1 MKNNFAV
8 STKFD
13 GSWTVVFHGEAQMN
27 QFLDFAL
34 QSETDKRE
42 FIMKRFVRNRKI
54 TVSIV
59 LMVISL
65 CLTAQKA
72 HSNVS
77 ISEIMF
83 GSEKSFT
90 PPQWIELHNSGA
102 GLINMSGWTLMIQ
115 NLSSPDLTGPV
126 NARIV
131 FEDDF
136 WGDAPRIWPNDIVLV
151 VSSEDENSGNTLE
164 SQIYDLRWRQELGL
178 GLWDTILS
186 AEGFYLELSD
196 SAGNIVDTVGNFDG
210 NALQWHLPL
219 GANRGKN
226 RAGHRV
232 SMIRRYVN
240 GVALDGTQ
248 VDSWVSA
255 ESANLAAD
263 QQTYYGDQNDIGS
276 PGVGPIIDVPFV
288 GEPIVT
294 VPTVDVPIVTVPT
307 VDVIVTVPTVD
318 VPVVDCQ
325 VGAILVP
332 GQSCTYPGTDAKFSV
347 LNNGDGRFL
356 NLTFTALNFRNT
368 NINGRSYTLVANK
381 RNDGSWQIEEIDTVT
396 PPPVNLPTVDCQVGA
411 VLVPGQSCTYP
422 GTDTEFSVL
431 NNGDGRFLDLTFTA
445 LNFRNTTI
453 NGQSYTLVANKRND
467 GSWTIEEVDTVTPP
481 PVNLPVVDCQVG
493 AALMPGQ
500 SCTYPG
506 TDAKFS
512 VLNNGDGRFLD
523 LTFAALNFRNATI
536 NGQSYTLVANKRNDG
551 SWTIE
556 EVGDVT
562 PPPVDLPVVDCQV
575 GAILASGQSCTYP
588 GTDTKFSVLN
598 NGNGRFLSFTA
609 TEFNLRNTNINGQ
622 SYTLVADKRNDGSW
636 KIGEIGAVE
645 ESAAVNPRDR
655 KWLLWGQLKANHR
668 LKD

>member
-8 STKFD
+8 STKFE
-13 GSWTVVFHGEAQMN
+13 GSWTVVFHSETQMD

-34 QSETDKRE
+34 QSETDKKE
-42 FIMKRFVRNRKI
+42 FIMKKLMRNRKI
-54 TVSIV
+54 IVSIV
-59 LMVISL
+59 LMVMSL

-83 GSEKSFT
+83 GSERRFT
-90 PPQWIELHNSGA
+90 PPQWIELYNSRA
-102 GLINMSGWTLMIQ
+102 DLVNLNGWKLTVQ
-115 NLSSPDLTGPV
+115 NRNSPDLTGPV
-126 NARIV
+126 NATIT

-151 VSSEDENSGNTLE
+151 VSSEEDENSGNILE

-210 NALQWHLPL
+210 NALQWQLPL

-248 VDSWVSA
+248 VDSWISA
-255 ESANLAAD
+255 ENANLAAD
-263 QQTYYGDQNDIGS
+263 QQTYYGNKNDIGS
-276 PGVGPIIDVPFV
+276 PGVRPIIDVPFV
-288 GEPIVT
+288 GEQIVT

-307 VDVIVTVPTVD
+307 VDL
-318 VPVVDCQ
+318 PVVDCQ

-347 LNNGDGRFL
+347 LNNGDGQFL
-356 NLTFTALNFRNT
+356 NLTFATLNFRDT
-368 NINGRSYTLVANK
+368 NINGQSYTFVANK
-381 RNDGSWQIEEIDTVT
+381 RNDGSWI
-396 PPPVNLPTVDCQVGA
+396 
-411 VLVPGQSCTYP
+411 
-422 GTDTEFSVL
+422 
-431 NNGDGRFLDLTFTA
+431 
-445 LNFRNTTI
+445 
-453 NGQSYTLVANKRND
+453 
-467 GSWTIEEVDTVTPP
+467 IEEVGTEKPP
-481 PVNLPVVDCQVG
+481 AVNLPVVDCRVG
-493 AALMPGQ
+493 TILVPGQ

-512 VLNNGDGRFLD
+512 VLNNGDGKFLD
-523 LTFAALNFRNATI
+523 LTLAALNFRNTNI
-536 NGQSYTLVANKRNDG
+536 NGQFYTLVANKRNDG

-556 EVGDVT
+556 E
-562 PPPVDLPVVDCQV
+562 
-575 GAILASGQSCTYP
+575 
-588 GTDTKFSVLN
+588 
-598 NGNGRFLSFTA
+598 
-609 TEFNLRNTNINGQ
+609 
-622 SYTLVADKRNDGSW
+622 
-636 KIGEIGAVE
+636 IGAVE
-645 ESAAVNPRDR
+645 EPAAVNPRDR
-655 KWLLWGQLKANHR
+655 KWLLWGQLKANR
-668 LKD
+668 GFKN

>member
-13 GSWTVVFHGEAQMN
+13 GSWTVVFHSEAQMN

-42 FIMKRFVRNRKI
+42 FIMKKFVRNRKI

-59 LMVISL
+59 LTVMSL

-115 NLSSPDLTGPV
+115 NRNSPDLTGPV

-151 VSSEDENSGNTLE
+151 VSSEDENSGNILE

-210 NALQWHLPL
+210 NALQWQLPL

-248 VDSWVSA
+248 VGSWVSA

-263 QQTYYGDQNDIGS
+263 RQTYYGDQNDIGS

-294 VPTVDVPIVTVPT
+294 VPTVDMPIVTVL
-307 VDVIVTVPTVD
+307 TVD

-332 GQSCTYPGTDAKFSV
+332 GQSCTYPGTDTEFSV

-381 RNDGSWQIEEIDTVT
+381 RNDGSWQIEEVDTVT
-396 PPPVNLPTVDCQVGA
+396 PPPVDLPTVDCQVGA

-431 NNGDGRFLDLTFTA
+431 NNGDGRFLNLTFTA

-493 AALMPGQ
+493 VVLVPGQ

-556 EVGDVT
+556 EVGNVKS
-562 PPPVDLPVVDCQV
+562 PPVDLPVVDCQV
-575 GAILASGQSCTYP
+575 GTILAPGQSCTYP
-588 GTDTKFSVLN
+588 GTDTKLSVLN

-622 SYTLVADKRNDGSW
+622 SYTFSSR
-636 KIGEIGAVE
+636 
-645 ESAAVNPRDR
+645 
-655 KWLLWGQLKANHR
+655 
-668 LKD
+668 

>member
-1 MKNNFAV
+1 MENNFAV

-13 GSWTVVFHGEAQMN
+13 GSWTVVFHGKTQMN

-34 QSETDKRE
+34 QSETDKKE

-59 LMVISL
+59 LMVMSL

-115 NLSSPDLTGPV
+115 NRNSPDLTGPV

-151 VSSEDENSGNTLE
+151 VSSEDENSGNILE

-307 VDVIVTVPTVD
+307 VDVPIVTVPTVD

-347 LNNGDGRFL
+347 LNNGDSRFL

-381 RNDGSWQIEEIDTVT
+381 RNDGSWQIEEVDTVT
-396 PPPVNLPTVDCQVGA
+396 PPPVNLPVVDCQVGA
-411 VLVPGQSCTYP
+411 VLVLGQSCTYP

-431 NNGDGRFLDLTFTA
+431 NNGTGQFLDLTFTA

-453 NGQSYTLVANKRND
+453 NGQAYTLVANKRND

-481 PVNLPVVDCQVG
+481 PVDLPTVDCQVG
-493 AALMPGQ
+493 TILVPGQ

-523 LTFAALNFRNATI
+523 LTFAALNFRNTTI
-536 NGQSYTLVANKRNDG
+536 NGQAYTLVANKRNDG

-556 EVGDVT
+556 EVGDVES
-562 PPPVDLPVVDCQV
+562 PPVDLPVVDCQV
-575 GAILASGQSCTYP
+575 GAILAPGQSCTYP

-655 KWLLWGQLKANHR
+655 KWLLWGQLKANR
-668 LKD
+668 R